1 MNRAGLLQA
10 VLIVAC
16 IGLTAFL
23 YFSPKTM
30 LTPKVSSSK
39 PVGSDFI
46 FEAAKSKLQRQE
58 AASIH
63 GLEKILETKT
73 GNDRLALLDSLAWRW
88 DILGEPAA
96 AAEYYRKTA
105 EINSSEKSWSDAAQ
119 RYLAA
124 LRTQNDSL
132 TGAWL
137 LEQAIYCYNK
147 VVKLN
152 PGNVDAKMD
161 LALCYAESSEP
172 MKGIMMLREIAQ
184 KHPENDKA
192 QMNLGLLSIRS
203 GQFDKA
209 VERFNKVLEL
219 NPSQSEAYYFLGY
232 ALVQKGDSAKAAEAF
247 KKYSE
252 SGKDAQLLKEANV
265 YMNQLNMNQLK
276 TN

>member
-1 MNRAGLLQA
+1 MSRAGLLQA
-10 VLIVAC
+10 ALIIAC

-39 PVGSDFI
+39 PVSSDFI
-46 FEAAKSKLQRQE
+46 FEAAKKKLQRQE
-58 AASIH
+58 ATSLNE
-63 GLEKILETKT
+63 LEKILETKT
-73 GNDRLALLDSLAWRW
+73 GNDRIPLLDSLAWRW
-88 DILGEPAA
+88 DNLGEPAA
-96 AAEYYRKTA
+96 AAEYYKKTA
-105 EINSSEKSWSDAAQ
+105 EINSSGKSWNDAAD

-124 LRTQNDSL
+124 LRTQNDSVVS
-132 TGAWL
+132 TWL
-137 LEQAIYCYNK
+137 LEQAIFCYNK
-147 VVKLN
+147 VVEIN
-152 PGNVDAKMD
+152 PENVDAKMN
-161 LALCYAESSEP
+161 LALCYSETSEP
-172 MKGIMMLREIAQ
+172 MKGIMMLREIVQ

-192 QMNLGLLSIRS
+192 QMNLGFLSIRS

-209 VERFNKVLEL
+209 VERFNKVIEL

-232 ALVQKGDSAKAAEAF
+232 SLMQKGDSAKAAEAF

-265 YMNQLNMNQLK
+265 YMNQLK